1 MIGSG
6 IARELARQRELAIAR
21 EAERPRVPRSSRAGA
36 VAPSASILAGVLLL
50 LALGAPMP

>member
-1 MIGSG
+1 MIGPG

-36 VAPSASILAGVLLL
+36 FAPSASLLAGVLLL